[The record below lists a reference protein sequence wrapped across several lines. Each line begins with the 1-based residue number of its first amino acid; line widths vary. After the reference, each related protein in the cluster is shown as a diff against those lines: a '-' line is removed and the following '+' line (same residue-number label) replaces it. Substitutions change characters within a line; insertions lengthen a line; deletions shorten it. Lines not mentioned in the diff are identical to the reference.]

1 MKKRRFLYIKG
12 ICIILLLA
20 VVICVLTLAVFPKL
34 VRRTDGEPEA
44 GFSSGISDAQTI
56 SCANA
61 YQAVALAM
69 TDQESCA
76 RASASDSAAEGEGG
90 EWYRPYADYLYQQG
104 ILTQDDVQRADT
116 PLTAEQLGRIMEC
129 FGLRA
134 ELCVGNDFGLNLQY
148 GDLFLEGIAD
158 MPVSAAA
165 WWACYDALL
174 NTPEVSVSAGG
185 AVNER
190 TVVVCGTPDSVD
202 TLAEWECSTD
212 SGSFYFMGMD
222 SSAYLDRQL
231 RVLQRDGMVLRVLET
246 EDVEVR
252 YDNVYIVQAEV
263 AGDAISG
270 DSGTL
275 KFFVNGILRTIEVST
290 SEGIALQESYSD
302 GIADFV
308 FRDGTLQSV
317 TVKTDYIRAKV
328 LAVTDSYV
336 ELEGYGK
343 IPFDEAHKI
352 YKTYGVLE
360 ELPSDDAIVVG
371 YDLARFIV
379 ADGQICAAVL
389 TQTLEAQN
397 IRVLLKTTDFT
408 DIFHES
414 VTLTG
419 IDAFY
424 VSYGDT
430 VEEYAAGEPVT
441 FTADSECFQDGARVF
456 VQTVQENKGIRID
469 SITREQGTPEY
480 KGTLE
485 MTLEDGGIVIVND
498 ILLEDYLE
506 KVVPSEMP
514 PSYGEEAAKVQAI
527 CARTFACEQIAAN
540 SYRQYGA
547 HLDDSAQFQVYNNVD
562 SYEVSTAAIRETY
575 GQILEYDGEIAG
587 TYYFST
593 SCGATTDLGVWS
605 DTPDTIPYLQSK
617 LIAGDGSGTL
627 DLTQEEVFAEFIMD
641 TEFGAYEQSYDWFR
655 WNTTVSLDV
664 LTEVVNG
671 KLASGAVSS
680 PDVVLVKETG
690 SEQDFIGKPAELT
703 NIGNVLSVSVEK
715 RISGGSVD
723 QLVITG
729 SEYTLLVKKQSNI
742 RAILGSSAY
751 EYNHQNGSGV
761 HLSDTFA
768 SSFFCLV
775 PVYGEEGEL
784 TGYTFYGGGRGH
796 GVGMSQNAVDAM
808 SKCGYRYDAI
818 LQFFYPGVQIETI
831 Y

>member
-1 MKKRRFLYIKG
+1 MKRQRLLYIKG
-12 ICIILLLA
+12 ICFILLLA
-20 VVICVLTLAVFPKL
+20 VIICVLTLVLFPRL
-34 VRRTDGEPEA
+34 LRRTGAEPET
-44 GFSSGISDAQTI
+44 GFPSNIGDAETI
-56 SCANA
+56 VCAKV
-61 YQAVALAM
+61 YQAAALAL
-69 TDQESCA
+69 TDQESCM
-76 RASASDSAAEGEGG
+76 RASAGAAEGGG
-90 EWYRPYADYLYQQG
+90 EWYMPYADYLYQQG
-104 ILTQDDVQRADT
+104 ILTEDDVQRADM
-116 PLTAEQLGRIMEC
+116 PLTAAQLRRIMER

-134 ELCVGNDFGLNLQY
+134 EVCIGNDFGLNMQY
-148 GDLFLEGIAD
+148 DALFLDEISD
-158 MPVSAAA
+158 MPVSGAA

-174 NTPEVSVSAGG
+174 AAPSVSGN
-185 AVNER
+185 AVKEQ
-190 TVVVCGTPDSVD
+190 TVVICGTPDSVEA
-202 TLAEWECSTD
+202 LAEWECRTD
-212 SGSFYFMGMD
+212 SGTYYFMGMD
-222 SSAYLDRQL
+222 TSGYLDRRL
-231 RVLQRDGMVLRVLET
+231 RVLQRDGMVLRVLEAEDT
-246 EDVEVR
+246 EVQ
-252 YDNVYIVQAEV
+252 YDNVYIVKAEV
-263 AGDAISG
+263 SGDDISG
-270 DSGTL
+270 DSGSLT
-275 KFFVNGILRTIEVST
+275 FFVNGILRTVEVST
-290 SEGIALQESYSD
+290 AEGIALQESYSD

-308 FRDGTLQSV
+308 FRDGALQSV
-317 TVKTDYIRAKV
+317 TVKTDYVRAKV

-343 IPFDEAHKI
+343 IPFDAAHKI

-360 ELPSDDAIVVG
+360 ELSSDNAIVVG

-430 VEEYAAGEPVT
+430 VTEYAAGEPVT
-441 FTADSECFQDGARVF
+441 FTAESECFQDGARVF
-456 VQTVQENKGIRID
+456 VRTVQENKGIRID
-469 SITREQGTPEY
+469 SITRAQGTPEY

-506 KVVPSEMP
+506 RVVPSEMP
-514 PSYGEEAAKVQAI
+514 PSYGEEPAKVQAI
-527 CARTFACEQIAAN
+527 CARTFACEQIAGN

-547 HLDDSAQFQVYNNVD
+547 HLDDSSQFQVYNNVD
-562 SYEVSTAAIRETY
+562 SYDVSTAAIRETY
-575 GQILEYDGEIAG
+575 GQILEYNGEIAG

-617 LIAGDGSGTL
+617 LIAGDGSDTL
-627 DLTQEEVFAEFIMD
+627 DLTQEEVFEQFIMD

-655 WNTTVSLDV
+655 WNTTVSLAT
-664 LTEVVNG
+664 LTEVVNA

-680 PDVVLVKETG
+680 PDVILVKETG

-703 NIGNVLSVSVEK
+703 NIGSILSISVEK

-742 RAILGSSAY
+742 RTILGSGEY
-751 EYNHQNGSGV
+751 EYDHQNGSGV
-761 HLSDTFA
+761 HLSDTLA

-775 PVYGEEGEL
+775 PVYGESDEL